1 MLADGSVARLKI
13 KLSLA
18 CGDYDRTR
26 ALIDGTVQIQ
36 GINFIPVVLSSPE
49 RHKRMLKWEEFDV
62 CELSMSSYLIA
73 HEQNRDY
80 VAIPVFPHRRF
91 RHGYLFVRKDSEIK
105 HPLELAY
112 KRIGVRRFQ
121 NTAGL
126 WLRGILEEYY
136 GVKRENVQWFT
147 EDDEELD
154 VEFPS
159 TLNIRRI
166 RPEDKNLDQCLL
178 KGSIDALIYPQETL
192 SLNQKDGTRR
202 LFDDYTA
209 EEMTYFKT
217 TGIFPIMHTIV
228 IHKRILD
235 KYPWVALETYKAF
248 CQAKEECSKY
258 LNDQRKSS
266 LIWHN
271 HYLQQETRMFGGD
284 PWSYN
289 LKDNEKTLHAMIG
302 YSLADGLIKTKP
314 QIHDLFASSTLEI

>member
-1 MLADGSVARLKI
+1 MKI

-26 ALIDGTVQIQ
+26 PLIDGTVGIQ
-36 GINFIPVVLSSPE
+36 GIEFIPVVLSSPE

-80 VAIPVFPHRRF
+80 LAIPVFPHRRF
-91 RHGYLFVRKDSEIK
+91 RHGYLFVREDSEIR
-105 HPLELAY
+105 HPLDLVN

-126 WLRGILEEYY
+126 VMRGILEDYY
-136 GVKRENVQWFT
+136 RVERKKVQWIT

-154 VEFPS
+154 VVLPPY
-159 TLNIRRI
+159 LDVRRI
-166 RPEDKNLDQCLL
+166 GPEDKNLDQCLL

-192 SLNQKDGTRR
+192 SLNQKKGTRR
-202 LFDDYTA
+202 LFDDYAA
-209 EEMTYFKT
+209 EEMTYFEN
-217 TGIFPIMHTIV
+217 TGILPIMHTVV

-235 KYPWVALETYKAF
+235 RYPWVALEIYKAF
-248 CQAKEECSKY
+248 CQAKKVCAKY
-258 LNDQRKSS
+258 LSDQRKSS
-266 LIWHN
+266 LIWHA
-271 HYLQQETRMFGGD
+271 HYLQEESRLFGGD
-284 PWSYN
+284 PWPYN
-289 LKDNEKTLHAMIG
+289 LKDNIKALNAMIG

-314 QIHDLFASSTLEI
+314 QIQDLFVKSTLEVGENEQ

>member
-1 MLADGSVARLKI
+1 MKI

-26 ALIDGTVQIQ
+26 ALIDGTVRIQ
-36 GINFIPVVLSSPE
+36 GIEFIPVILSSPE

-62 CELSMSSYLIA
+62 CELSMSSYLVA

-91 RHGYLFVRKDSEIK
+91 RHGYLFVREDSEIR
-105 HPLELAY
+105 HPLDLVH

-136 GVKRENVQWFT
+136 GVERKNVHWVT

-154 VEFPS
+154 IVFPPG
-159 TLNIRRI
+159 LDVRRI
-166 RPEDKNLDQCLL
+166 GPEDKNLDQCLL

-202 LFDDYTA
+202 LFDNYAA
-209 EEMTYFKT
+209 EEMTYFKN
-217 TGIFPIMHTIV
+217 TGIFPIMHTVV

-235 KYPWVALETYKAF
+235 RYPWVAGEIYKAF
-248 CQAKEECSKY
+248 CHAKKECYKY
-258 LNDQRKSS
+258 LRDQRKSS
-266 LIWHN
+266 LVWHN
-271 HYLQQETRMFGGD
+271 HYLQEEMGMFGGD
-284 PWSYN
+284 PWPYN
-289 LKDNEKTLHAMIG
+289 LKDNEKALNTMIG
-302 YSLADGLIKTKP
+302 YSLADGLIKKKP
-314 QIHDLFASSTLEI
+314 QLDDLFVSSTLEAEKDEQ